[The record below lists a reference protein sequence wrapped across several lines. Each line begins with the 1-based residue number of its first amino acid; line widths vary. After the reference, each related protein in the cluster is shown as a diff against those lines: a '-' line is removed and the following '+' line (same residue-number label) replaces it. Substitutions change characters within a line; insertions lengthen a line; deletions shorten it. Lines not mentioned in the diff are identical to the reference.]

1 MFLSQKAFLFLSER
15 GAPIYLLRYLWRLLP
30 QGLSCL
36 VPFTVLSPHSS
47 PASHVKTPDFSRARG
62 LLSPFFSL
70 YQTISSWRLVRYHV
84 LCIFVHWGP
93 PLKADTRA
101 DGRRE
106 EEKTEDAGLAHQTEA
121 VKELEKAS
129 MEVLENQSNL
139 ESQEML
145 EGRLSKARNMAER

>member
-1 MFLSQKAFLFLSER
+1 MAWHIGMLVAMEAQDSMEELER
-15 GAPIYLLRYLWRLLP
+15 
-30 QGLSCL
+30 
-36 VPFTVLSPHSS
+36 TSPW
-47 PASHVKTPDFSRARG
+47 K
-62 LLSPFFSL
+62 
-70 YQTISSWRLVRYHV
+70 
-84 LCIFVHWGP
+84 
-93 PLKADTRA
+93 
-101 DGRRE
+101 